1 MELII
6 TEKPSV
12 GRAIAAVVSAK
23 ERKDGYMEGNGM
35 LVSWCIGHLV
45 ELALPETYNPKYLRW
60 RYKDLPILPE
70 AWQYTVSEETKKQFD
85 VLCTLMNSP
94 EVDGIICATD
104 AGREGE
110 LIFRLVYEKS
120 GCKKHVRRLWISSME
135 ESAILN
141 GLDNMKP
148 MEDYDNLYK
157 AALCRAQADWLIGMN
172 ATRLYSL
179 LYGPTLHVGRVMT
192 PTLAMLVQ
200 RENEIRAFKSTPFY
214 TVKLETPILT
224 AKSERMD
231 DWNTAKEIADNC
243 NRDYFAI
250 VQRIEQKQRTENPP
264 LLYDLTALQRD
275 ANKLCGFTAQQ
286 TLDYAQSLYEKKLL
300 TYPRTD
306 SRYLTQDM
314 QDGLSD
320 LASRV
325 GKMLPFASALELHM
339 HPEKVIN
346 DSKVSD
352 HHAIIPTAAMPEQ
365 EQTIRTLTSGE
376 RDLLY
381 LVCTRFLCALDDS
394 HEYDETTVT
403 LVCGGHSFTAKGKQ
417 ITDMGW
423 QRLWYAFR
431 GSLGSRLADED
442 AKQEASIPKDIAEG
456 MEIPCPKATVE
467 VGKTTPPAHHT
478 EGSILRAMETA
489 GVEELPEDAERK
501 GIGTPATRAAIL
513 EKLIETRLLERVG
526 DKRRKLLVPTQ
537 KGRALASVLPEKLL
551 SPLLTAEWEQRLK
564 QIEKGQERPEDFMND
579 IQTFVKELVRDAHR
593 SENAEQLFPP
603 LRQKIGVCP
612 KCGAAVTERS
622 KGFLCE
628 NGACDFAIWKNSGI
642 LANAE
647 RPLTSTEVRSLLE
660 RGQVRK
666 TGLRSAK
673 THAKYDATLH
683 LEFREDGR
691 PILRPTFEKG

>member
-1 MELII
+1 MELMI

-12 GRAIAAVVSAK
+12 GRTIAAVVGAK
-23 ERKDGYMEGNGM
+23 ERKDDCMEGNGM

-45 ELALPETYNPKYLRW
+45 ELALPEAYNPNYLRW

-70 AWQYTVSEETKKQFD
+70 TWQYTVSEETKKQFD
-85 VLCTLMNSP
+85 LLCKLMNSP
-94 EVDGIICATD
+94 DVTGIICATD

-110 LIFRLVYEKS
+110 LIFRLVYAKS
-120 GCKKHVRRLWISSME
+120 GCKKPVRRLWISSME
-135 ESAILN
+135 ESAILK
-141 GLDNMKP
+141 GLDSMKP

-192 PTLAMLVQ
+192 PTLAMFVQ
-200 RENEIRAFKSTPFY
+200 RENEIQSFKSTPFY
-214 TVKLETPILT
+214 TVRLETPILT

-231 DWNTAKEIADNC
+231 DRSIAQKIADNC
-243 NRDYFAI
+243 NREHSAI
-250 VQRIEQKQRTENPP
+250 VRQMEQKHRTENPP
-264 LLYDLTALQRD
+264 LLYDLTSLQRD

-306 SRYLTQDM
+306 SRYLTNDM
-314 QDGLSD
+314 QNNLQA
-320 LASRV
+320 LAARV
-325 GKMLPFASALELHM
+325 CKTLPFASALDLHV
-339 HPEKVIN
+339 HPDKVIN

-352 HHAIIPTAAMPEQ
+352 HHAIIPTTTMPEQ
-365 EQTIRTLTSGE
+365 EQTIRALTSGE
-376 RDLLY
+376 RDLLD
-381 LVCTRFLCALDDS
+381 LVCTRFLCALDDP

-403 LVCGGHSFTAKGKQ
+403 LTCGNHTFAAKGKQ
-417 ITDMGW
+417 ITTMGW

-431 GSLGSRLADED
+431 GSLGGRLTDED
-442 AKQEASIPKDIAEG
+442 TKQEASIPKDITEG

-467 VGKTTPPAHHT
+467 EGKTTPPARHT
-478 EGSILRAMETA
+478 EGSILHAMETA
-489 GVEELPEDAERK
+489 GIENTPEDAERK

-526 DKRRKLLVPTQ
+526 DKKKKVLVPTH
-537 KGRALASVLPEKLL
+537 KGKALASILPEKLL

-564 QIEKGQERPEDFMND
+564 RIEKGQERPETFMND
-579 IQTFVKELVRDAHR
+579 IQTFVKELVRNAHR
-593 SENAEQLFPP
+593 AENAEQLFPP

-622 KGFLCE
+622 KGFMCE
-628 NGACDFAIWKNSGI
+628 NRTCDFAIWKNSGI

-647 RPLTSTEVRSLLE
+647 KPLTSNEVKELLE
-660 RGQVRK
+660 KRQVHK

-683 LEFREDGR
+683 LEFRADGKL
-691 PILRPTFEKG
+691 ILRPTFEKG